1 MAFLIKLS
9 LKRSFPYNVLRRL
22 IDADV
27 DSTDVFADEAEQ
39 KHNHAADKEYSG
51 EHTRVSNRNC
61 REHQFFVNDKEAC
74 GKADSSA
81 D

>member
-9 LKRSFPYNVLRRL
+9 LKRSFAYYVLRRL

-27 DSTDVFADEAEQ
+27 DAAYIFTDEPEQ
-39 KHNHAADKEYSG
+39 QHNHAADKEYGG
-51 EHTRVSNRNC
+51 EHAGVSDWDC
-61 REHQFFVNDKEAC
+61 WEHQFLVNHEDAC
-74 GKADSSA
+74 CKADSSA